1 MNSYKE
7 YTFTITRSI
16 LNDTTVLTIKKT
28 TIKRQVGDMNIR
40 EEYLEKGAKLSFYN
54 TTLQGIK

>member
-40 EEYLEKGAKLSFYN
+40 EE
-54 TTLQGIK
+54 

>member
-40 EEYLEKGAKLSFYN
+40 EEYLEKGAKLPFSN